1 MKPNLAAL
9 VLAGAIGLTIRV
21 GHASNDVEAPLPPR
35 VAFLATPASKL
46 YLEMTAEDVDRVMGK
61 AAKETVFVAQGA
73 NVRTLAFSGPIQSC
87 VTLKEGRVSLV
98 RLDAFQVDKND
109 LPGFSQRAWP
119 GLASAA
125 VRRGLGEPAEVL
137 HHIFFGINLDQ
148 WAYSSAGADVSVFF
162 RDDRVVGKAVGRQI
176 PPDLF
181 RVDLPSPPEREDSS
195 AVPHAGMTE
204 GEVERFNGAEKFR
217 VDYIFNGE
225 PVSRLVF
232 ESRAKGTFASFTL
245 VDGVVTE
252 FEDLGRLPD
261 DAAFQGR

>member
-35 VAFLATPASKL
+35 VDFLATPASKL
-46 YLEMTAEDVDRVMGK
+46 YLGMTAEDVDRVMGK

-73 NVRTLAFSGPIQSC
+73 NVRTLVFSGPIQSW

-98 RLDAFQVDKND
+98 KLDAFQVDKND